1 MPGCIGQLS
10 DPVSGQIRCPI
21 TGRTTRVQQIGP
33 THILDTV
40 KTVGD
45 IRHTLQPKPDQ
56 DGPRSWVHGGHCG
69 HIARVGRDACPNRRD
84 AALQDRKPVGAA
96 GDGGQPADRSCRG
109 RQLDSILP
117 DALRPTNEPSWR
129 TAYAVARESVQLRS
143 FRANARSDW
152 IRVSSASR
160 HQSCSACSRYSWVVA
175 ERCQMSCSFCF
186 IVYTVCKDW

>member
-1 MPGCIGQLS
+1 MPGCIVQRS

-21 TGRTTRVQQIGP
+21 TGRMTRVQQTGP
-33 THILDTV
+33 TRILDTV

-45 IRHTLQPKPDQ
+45 IRHTLQPKSDQ
-56 DGPRSWVHGGHCG
+56 AGPQSWARGSHCG
-69 HIARVGRDACPNRRD
+69 HIAGVVVTHARTAMVPPCRTTSPWVPRV
-84 AALQDRKPVGAA
+84 
-96 GDGGQPADRSCRG
+96 DGGHPADRSCRG
-109 RQLDSILP
+109 RQPDSILP
-117 DALRPTNEPSWR
+117 DAPRATNEPSWR

-186 IVYTVCKDW
+186 IVYTVCKD